1 MSHVNLLPKSTLQK
15 RQRYLRNYYAVLT
28 GGILLAGVLVL
39 TVLLLLFDQIY
50 RLNLS
55 SAQAERAQAQSTA
68 AGYLNTE
75 KQATDLAKQLNTLK
89 QAQGQSTRWAMLLT
103 DLQSVTPAGVSV
115 KQIDVQG
122 AEATGTPGA
131 AAAITK
137 ATLSGAADSRRSA
150 AAFQVALASRPS
162 FKNVELNT
170 TTKGDAV
177 IEYKITFDANFDKL
191 KGSTK

>member
-28 GGILLAGVLVL
+28 GGVLLAGVVVL

-68 AGYLNTE
+68 AGYLDIE
-75 KQATDLAKQLNTLK
+75 KKATDLAQQLNTLK

-103 DLQSVTPAGVSV
+103 DLQAVAPEGVSV

-122 AEATGTPGA
+122 AEATGGAAGA
-131 AAAITK
+131 AATK
-137 ATLSGAADSRRSA
+137 ATLAGTADSRRSV

-170 TTKGDAV
+170 TNKGETL
-177 IEYKITFDANFDKL
+177 IEYKISFDANFDKL
-191 KGSTK
+191 KGSAK